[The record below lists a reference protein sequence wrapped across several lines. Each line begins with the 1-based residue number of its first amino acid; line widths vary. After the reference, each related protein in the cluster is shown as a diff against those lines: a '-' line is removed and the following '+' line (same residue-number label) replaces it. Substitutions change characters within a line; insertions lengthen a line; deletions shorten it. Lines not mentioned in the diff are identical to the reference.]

1 MIMINV
7 EKIDTFTGHRDCVY
21 ALEKSE
27 EAHRFFS
34 AAGDGFVVKWNL
46 QKPDV
51 GEMIAKVGHS
61 VYAMTYLPNENHL
74 WILENFEGIHVI
86 DIETKQEIRTLKL
99 VATNYFDIQIYQ
111 NLAFIAGGDG
121 VISIIEIENLNFIKH
136 IKASEMSVRCLSI
149 NPVEREF
156 AAGFS
161 DNTIKIFDLQTF
173 QLKKVI
179 EAHQN
184 SVFALKYSPDFKYL
198 LSGSRDARLKIWG
211 VEQNYSL
218 EKEIVAH
225 TFAINHIDFSPD
237 QKHFATC
244 SMDKSVKIWDA
255 ESFKLLKVIDRARHA
270 GHGTSVNKLFWTQYD
285 NQIVSASDDRTISV
299 WKIDF

>member
-1 MIMINV
+1 MIKV
-7 EKIDTFTGHRDCVY
+7 EKIDSFTGHRDCVY
-21 ALEKSE
+21 ALEKSDDV
-27 EAHRFFS
+27 HHFFS

-61 VYAMTYLPNENHL
+61 VYALAYLPNKNHL
-74 WILENFEGIHVI
+74 WILENFEGLHVI
-86 DIETKQEIRTLKL
+86 DIATKQEISTLKL

-111 NLAFIAGGDG
+111 NMAFIAGGDG
-121 VISIIEIENLNFIKH
+121 VISVIETESYNFVKH
-136 IKASEMSVRCLSI
+136 IKASEMSVRCLAI

-161 DNTIKIFDLQTF
+161 DNSIKIFDLQTF
-173 QLKKVI
+173 KLKKVFA
-179 EAHQN
+179 AHQN

-198 LSGSRDARLKIWG
+198 FSGSRDARLKIWD
-211 VEQNYSL
+211 VEKEYVL

-225 TFAINHIDFSPD
+225 TFAINYIDFSPD
-237 QKHFATC
+237 YKYFATC

-255 ESFKLLKVIDRARHA
+255 ESFKLFKVIDRARYA
-270 GHGTSVNKLFWTQYD
+270 GHGTSVNKLLWTKYD

-299 WKIDF
+299 WKINF

>member
-1 MIMINV
+1 MIMIKV

-21 ALEKSE
+21 TLEKSD

-34 AAGDGFVVKWNL
+34 AAGDGFIVRWNL

-51 GEMIAKVGHS
+51 GEMIAKVAHS
-61 VYAMTYLPNENHL
+61 VYAMAYRPNENHL
-74 WILENFEGIHVI
+74 WIVENFEGIHVI
-86 DIETKQEIRTLKL
+86 DIDTKQEIHSLKL
-99 VATNYFDIQIYQ
+99 AATNYFDIKIYK
-111 NLAFIAGGDG
+111 NLAYIAGGDG
-121 VISIIEIENLNFIKH
+121 VISIIETDTLNFVKQ

-198 LSGSRDARLKIWG
+198 LSGSRDARLKIWD
-211 VEQNYSL
+211 VEKSYLL

-225 TFAINHIDFSPD
+225 TFAINNIDYSPD
-237 QKHFATC
+237 YKYFATC
-244 SMDKSVKIWDA
+244 SMDKSLKIWDA

-270 GHGTSVNKLFWTQYD
+270 GHGTSVNKLLWTQYD
-285 NQIVSASDDRTISV
+285 NQLVSASDDRTISV
-299 WKIDF
+299 WKLAF

>member
-1 MIMINV
+1 MVKV

-21 ALEKSE
+21 ALENSGDND
-27 EAHRFFS
+27 RFFS
-34 AAGDGFVVKWNL
+34 AAGDGFVVRWNL

-51 GEMIAKVGHS
+51 GEMIAKVAHS
-61 VYAMTYLPNENHL
+61 VYAMAYLPQENNL

-86 DIETKQEIRTLKL
+86 DITTKQELKTLKL
-99 VATNYFDIQIYQ
+99 AATNYFDIKIYQ
-111 NLAFIAGGDG
+111 NLALVAGGDG
-121 VISIIEIENLNFIKH
+121 VISIIEVDSLNFLKH
-136 IKASEMSVRCLSI
+136 IKASETSVRCIAI
-149 NPVEREF
+149 NPIEREF

-161 DNTIKIFDLQTF
+161 DNTIKIFDLKSF
-173 QLKKVI
+173 ELKRVI

-184 SVFALKYSPDFKYL
+184 SVFTLKYSPDLKYL
-198 LSGSRDARLKIWG
+198 LSGSRDARLKIWD
-211 VEQNYSL
+211 VEKNYSL

-225 TFAINHIDFSPD
+225 TFAINNIDFSPD
-237 QKHFATC
+237 HKYFATC

-270 GHGTSVNKLFWTQYD
+270 GHGTSVNKLLWTKYD

>member
-1 MIMINV
+1 MIKV

-21 ALEKSE
+21 ALEKSDKT
-27 EAHRFFS
+27 HHFFS

-61 VYAMTYLPNENHL
+61 VYAMAYLPTNNHL
-74 WILENFEGIHVI
+74 WIIENFEGIHVI
-86 DIETKQEIRTLKL
+86 DIATKQEIRTLKL

-121 VISIIEIENLNFIKH
+121 VISIIETENFNFIKH
-136 IKASEMSVRCLSI
+136 IKASETSVRCLSI

-184 SVFALKYSPDFKYL
+184 SVFTIKYSPDFKYL
-198 LSGSRDARLKIWG
+198 LSGSRDARLKIWD
-211 VEQNYSL
+211 VEQGYIL

-225 TFAINHIDFSPD
+225 TFAINNISFSPD
-237 QKHFATC
+237 QKYFATC

-255 ESFKLLKVIDRARHA
+255 ETFKLLKVIDRARHA
-270 GHGTSVNKLFWTQYD
+270 GHGTSVNKLLWTQYD

-299 WKIDF
+299 WKLDF

>member
-1 MIMINV
+1 MIKV
-7 EKIDTFTGHRDCVY
+7 EKIDSFTGHRDCVY
-21 ALEKSE
+21 ALEKSDDV
-27 EAHRFFS
+27 HHFFS
-34 AAGDGFVVKWNL
+34 AAGDGVVVKWNL

-61 VYAMTYLPNENHL
+61 VYALAYLPNKNHL

-86 DIETKQEIRTLKL
+86 DIANKQEISTLKL

-111 NLAFIAGGDG
+111 NMAFIAGGDG
-121 VISIIEIENLNFIKH
+121 VISVIETESYNFIKH
-136 IKASEMSVRCLSI
+136 IKASEMSVRCLAI

-161 DNTIKIFDLQTF
+161 DYSIKIFDLQTF
-173 QLKKVI
+173 ELKKVFA
-179 EAHQN
+179 AHQN

-198 LSGSRDARLKIWG
+198 FSGSRDARLKIWD
-211 VEQNYSL
+211 VEKEYVL

-225 TFAINHIDFSPD
+225 TFAINYIDFSPD
-237 QKHFATC
+237 YKYFATC

-255 ESFKLLKVIDRARHA
+255 ESFKLFKVIDRARHA
-270 GHGTSVNKLFWTQYD
+270 GHGTSVNKLLWTKYD

-299 WKIDF
+299 WKINF

>member
-1 MIMINV
+1 MIKV
-7 EKIDTFTGHRDCVY
+7 EKVDSFTGHRDCVY
-21 ALEKSE
+21 ALGHSDDV
-27 EAHRFFS
+27 HSFFS

-61 VYAMTYLPNENHL
+61 VYAMAYLPNKNHL

-86 DIETKQEIRTLKL
+86 DITTKQEIRTLKL
-99 VATNYFDIQIYQ
+99 VSTNYFDLQIY
-111 NLAFIAGGDG
+111 NNMAFIAGGDG
-121 VISIIEIENLNFIKH
+121 VISIIETESFSFVKH
-136 IKASEMSVRCLSI
+136 IKASEMSVRCLAI
-149 NPVEREF
+149 NPIEREF

-161 DNTIKIFDLQTF
+161 DNSIKIFDLQTF
-173 QLKKVI
+173 VLKKVI
-179 EAHQN
+179 AAHQN

-198 LSGSRDARLKIWG
+198 LSGSRDARLKIWD
-211 VEQNYSL
+211 VEAGYVI
-218 EKEIVAH
+218 EKEIIAH
-225 TFAINHIDFSPD
+225 TFAINYIDFSPNSNY
-237 QKHFATC
+237 FATC
-244 SMDKSVKIWDA
+244 SMDKSVKIWDS

-270 GHGTSVNKLFWTQYD
+270 GHGTSVNKLLWTKYD

>member
-1 MIMINV
+1 MVKV
-7 EKIDTFTGHRDCVY
+7 EKIDSFTGHRDCVY
-21 ALEKSE
+21 TLEKSDE
-27 EAHRFFS
+27 VHRFFS

-61 VYAMTYLPNENHL
+61 VYAMAYLPNKNHL

-86 DIETKQEIRTLKL
+86 DITTKQEIRTLKL
-99 VATNYFDIQIYQ
+99 VSTNYFDLQIY
-111 NLAFIAGGDG
+111 NNIAFIAGGDG
-121 VISIIEIENLNFIKH
+121 VISIIETESFSFVKQ
-136 IKASEMSVRCLSI
+136 IKASEMSVRCLAI
-149 NPVEREF
+149 NPIEREF

-161 DNTIKIFDLQTF
+161 DNSIKIFDLQTF
-173 QLKKVI
+173 ELKKVI
-179 EAHQN
+179 AAHQN
-184 SVFALKYSPDFKYL
+184 SVFSLKYSPNFKYL
-198 LSGSRDARLKIWG
+198 LSGSRDARLKIWD
-211 VEQNYSL
+211 VEAGYVL

-225 TFAINHIDFSPD
+225 TFAINYIDFSPNSNY
-237 QKHFATC
+237 FATC
-244 SMDKSVKIWDA
+244 SMDKSVKIWDS

-270 GHGTSVNKLFWTQYD
+270 GHGTSVNKLLWTKYD